1 MIKYVDFAISVTNTT
16 LRVIQEISV
25 YRAVRQLSLKFTHA
39 RDKDYIIF
47 RFLCNLAAVYWSF
60 WRTCSVHH

>member
-47 RFLCNLAAVYWSF
+47 RFLCNLAAVY
-60 WRTCSVHH
+60 